1 MKKEQISRCAN
12 KTFSISFEQSSPIVN
27 PLAAQQEVRLNY
39 QHSPVPGNP
48 TPPLTPATSMTPY
61 VSPNPD
67 IKPHPMHSKFPET
80 LDGFHPFRY

>member
-1 MKKEQISRCAN
+1 MFKNR
-12 KTFSISFEQSSPIVN
+12 F
-27 PLAAQQEVRLNY
+27 QQDVRMNY

-67 IKPHPMHSKFPET
+67 NIKPHPMHSKCQT
-80 LDGFHPFRY
+80 NIKGQCDLLAN

>member
-1 MKKEQISRCAN
+1 MDPNLIDFIFVFVWFAVENR
-12 KTFSISFEQSSPIVN
+12 F
-27 PLAAQQEVRLNY
+27 QQDVRLNY

-67 IKPHPMHSKFPET
+67 SIKPHPMHSK
-80 LDGFHPFRY
+80 